1 MREIWMMQPR
11 FDRRT
16 GQSPFALAEQP
27 RFRAGFDFLRLR
39 AQVGELEEE
48 LSHWW
53 ETFSTAS
60 EPVRRDMV
68 EAVRLEQQRSRPPC
82 YRAGC
87 ITDCP

>member
-1 MREIWMMQPR
+1 MMQPR